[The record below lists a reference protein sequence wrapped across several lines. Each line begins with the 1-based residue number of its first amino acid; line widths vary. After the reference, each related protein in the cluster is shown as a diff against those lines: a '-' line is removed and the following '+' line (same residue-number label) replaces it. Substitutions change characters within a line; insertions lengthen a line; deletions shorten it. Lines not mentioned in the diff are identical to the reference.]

1 MPFESQ
7 VEDEDDKEIFG
18 ASTPMSQEDIEE
30 LTKYQSELE
39 GQLIALKDLYDHG
52 ESDRKELMSD
62 LDAIEEK
69 VSRKSTF
76 IGTTEQRQKP
86 RRRGIQREGCCL
98 RRRQSPLRSD
108 QWPCRENERDC
119 YEGLRAEGRVA
130 IHVDLWRDAIEAF

>member
-18 ASTPMSQEDIEE
+18 ASTPMSQGDIEE

-52 ESDRKELMSD
+52 ESGRKELMSD

-76 IGTTEQRQKP
+76 IGTTEQRQK
-86 RRRGIQREGCCL
+86 QEEEESKEKAAAFEEGKALCEVINGHVEKMNESVTKAYAL
-98 RRRQSPLRSD
+98 RQEL
-108 QWPCRENERDC
+108 Q
-119 YEGLRAEGRVA
+119 
-130 IHVDLWRDAIEAF
+130 FM